1 MVKLFPANRFGPGY
15 LKDIRGPFDRI
26 KLVPTGGV
34 DLENLSAYLKNGAHG
49 FGVGSPL
56 FDKKRVEARD
66 WDWVEA
72 QARRFASAYKTW
84 AASNASE
91 IPA

>member
-34 DLENLSAYLKNGAHG
+34 DLENLDAYLQNGAYG
-49 FGVGSPL
+49 FGVGRPL
-56 FDKKRVEARD
+56 FDKQRVEAGD
-66 WDWVEA
+66 WNWVEA
-72 QARRFASAYKTW
+72 QARRFAAVYKDC
-84 AASNASE
+84 AASNEAE